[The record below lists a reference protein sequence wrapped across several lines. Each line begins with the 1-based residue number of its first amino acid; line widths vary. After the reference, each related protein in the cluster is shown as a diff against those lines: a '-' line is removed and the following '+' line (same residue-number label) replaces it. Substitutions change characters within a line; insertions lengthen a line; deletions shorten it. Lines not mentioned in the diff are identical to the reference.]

1 MANSV
6 RVGAAPEYPEE
17 LLAQQRGALV
27 ATWLQGGRVMTTI
40 EIAAALG
47 TTYRGAVYLMNKL
60 SAVIPICRDDD
71 GAWLWVGEE

>member
-1 MANSV
+1 MTPNT
-6 RVGAAPEYPEE
+6 VGALPVNAGE

-47 TTYRGAVYLMNKL
+47 MTLSPAYRLMDKL
-60 SAVIPICRDDD
+60 SAVLPIYDDEGVWRWAGD
-71 GAWLWVGEE
+71 